1 MAIVRLGSEHNTT
14 ASSKHI
20 VIIFALKRDDDDAA
34 AAVAVGNVGAE
45 FGVNDDDDNDDVGDV
60 DFKDGRRHRR
70 WVDVDVD
77 DVAKVGLTSFTNG
90 TGLMS
95 FTNDVGLTS
104 ISFMYDAVDDIII
117 VDVIGGGD
125 ISPISGSV
133 ECDVK

>member
-14 ASSKHI
+14 ASNKHI
-20 VIIFALKRDDDDAA
+20 VIIFALKRDDDDDAA

-45 FGVNDDDDNDDVGDV
+45 FGVNDDDVDEDVDDV

-70 WVDVDVD
+70 WVDVD

-90 TGLMS
+90 IGLMS
-95 FTNDVGLTS
+95 FKNDVGLTS